1 MFQKRQILKHEF
13 WNIIIQK
20 YHAPLGNICVIYFL
34 WIQRKT
40 IFFFFLK
47 YTVFFSTDDSF
58 WFLYFFC
65 MCWALCNQIDENI

>member
-40 IFFFFLK
+40 IFIYFFIKIHWFFLHR
-47 YTVFFSTDDSF
+47 
-58 WFLYFFC
+58 
-65 MCWALCNQIDENI
+65 